1 MQKHYKK
8 LAVVIPLTSMS
19 AIAPV
24 TSFAAETQKADI
36 SSSQEGLIQGYQME
50 NGKITALPERENPSS
65 FGMG

>member
-8 LAVVIPLTSMS
+8 LAVVIPLTSMLSMS

-50 NGKITALPERENPSS
+50 NGKITPVYKKQTY
-65 FGMG
+65 